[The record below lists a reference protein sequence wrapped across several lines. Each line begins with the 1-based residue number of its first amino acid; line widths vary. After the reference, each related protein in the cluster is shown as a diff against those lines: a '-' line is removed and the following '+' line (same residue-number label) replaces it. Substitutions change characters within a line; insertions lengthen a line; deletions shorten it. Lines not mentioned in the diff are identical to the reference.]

1 MKEAIVVLGGLAG
14 VIFVGGEFIN
24 NTRDVGTD
32 TRNHIV
38 ACTSQLKSDQLKSS
52 FLIPLNQGI
61 SESDARILRNNC
73 DEALSKEKL
82 ANQLESTK
90 VG

>member
-1 MKEAIVVLGGLAG
+1 MKEAFVVLSGLAG

-24 NTRDVGTD
+24 SSRDVGTG
-32 TRNHIV
+32 TRSHIV
-38 ACTSQLKSDQLKSS
+38 ACVSQLKNDQLKSR

-61 SESDARILRNNC
+61 SESDGRILRNKC

-82 ANQLESTK
+82 AIQLESTK